1 MTRRTRELDNPNH
14 PYWTAPR
21 NTWLD
26 VGAPTTQPYPC
37 RCADTGCRRTCPCR
51 GRTHTIDLPA
61 RCCARRTAETA
72 RRKEA

>member
-1 MTRRTRELDNPNH
+1 MTRRRAAAAEPRQAAPPDLWLITRS
-14 PYWTAPR
+14 
-21 NTWLD
+21 
-26 VGAPTTQPYPC
+26 PTTQPYPC

-72 RRKEA
+72 NRQSGAA